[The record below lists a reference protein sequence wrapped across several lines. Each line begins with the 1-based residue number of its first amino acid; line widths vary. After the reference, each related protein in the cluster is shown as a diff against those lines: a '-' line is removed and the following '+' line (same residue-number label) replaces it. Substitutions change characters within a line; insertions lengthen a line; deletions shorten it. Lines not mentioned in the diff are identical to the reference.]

1 MVAAFNRKAI
11 LFHIAARSFKWWMKM
26 ANSLALAGDV
36 LAGATALAGL
46 ILVYLGSLAAGYATY
61 DTTQQPAVRPS
72 FQRRAWF
79 GFAGLAV
86 AIAAAVLALGGKWSG
101 ADWMAT
107 TSAVLLLVAFGWG
120 ISTALLTVLEI
131 R

>member
-1 MVAAFNRKAI
+1 
-11 LFHIAARSFKWWMKM
+11 M

-79 GFAGLAV
+79 GFIGLTV
-86 AIAAAVLALGGKWSG
+86 AIVAAALALTGKWAG
-101 ADWMAT
+101 VDWMAAA
-107 TSAVLLLVAFGWG
+107 SAILLIVAFAWG
-120 ISTALLTVLEI
+120 IATALLTVLEI
-131 R
+131 K